1 MKSKLYNTKELSTK
15 LKQWI
20 MTNWHLFITPSIAI
34 DILLTPSLRSFI
46 KTHAILYAIV
56 IAILLLA
63 VSIVTAL
70 HKNKFYKTKEY
81 VAYLEQKLTLHTQ
94 FIRFFS
100 CAWDQHNQ
108 PYCLNHKQPVQI
120 LQKPLSK
127 SALIGHY
134 HEASLEYLLQL
145 ICPQCAYNST
155 YELSYLYKGKNV
167 YISIETAHKILDQIR
182 NKKQPQLFEINIAHT
197 PELSLDHCTT
207 DIY

>member
-1 MKSKLYNTKELSTK
+1 MKPKLHNAKEFSTK
-15 LKQWI
+15 FKQWI
-20 MTNWHLFITPSIAI
+20 IANWHFFITPSIVL

-56 IAILLLA
+56 TAILLLA
-63 VSIVTAL
+63 ASIVAAL
-70 HKNKFYKTKEY
+70 YKNKFYKIKEY
-81 VAYLEQKLTLHTQ
+81 ASYLEQKLKLHTQ

-120 LQKPLSK
+120 LQKPLPK

-145 ICPQCAYNST
+145 ICPQCAHNST
-155 YELSYLYKGKNV
+155 YDLSYLYRGKNV
-167 YISIETAHKILDQIR
+167 CISVETAHKILDQIR
-182 NKKQPQLFEINIAHT
+182 GKKQLQLFEINIAHT
-197 PELSLDHCTT
+197 PEPSLDHCIT
-207 DIY
+207 DMY